1 MNATNSRT
9 RDAVN
14 APAEGR
20 ARKVL
25 LVTAHPDPRSLTSSL
40 SAFAADHLRAAGHE
54 VTVSDL
60 YAMKWKATV
69 DADDFPGLAGDERLA
84 VMAESGRAAAAGTLT
99 ADVAAEQEKVRW
111 ADAVVV
117 QFPVWWFGPP
127 AILKGWFD
135 RVFTAGF
142 AYGPGLLPYAGDDS
156 ALPGR
161 RALLSVTAGARATA
175 FSDRGIH
182 GGLADVLHPVQ
193 HGLLAFTGME
203 PLDPFA
209 VYDANEL
216 PEERFEEA
224 KTAYAAR
231 LDGLFTDAPVP
242 YRTLTG
248 GDYDHDMRLLPGVEE
263 PGASSLDLHVRA
275 RG

>member
-1 MNATNSRT
+1 MNTRT
-9 RDAVN
+9 QN
-14 APAEGR
+14 TP
-20 ARKVL
+20 RKVL
-25 LVTAHPDPRSLTSSL
+25 LVTAHPESRSLTASL

-54 VTVSDL
+54 VRVSDL

-69 DADDFPGLAGDERLA
+69 DADDFPDLAGDERLA
-84 VMAESGRAAAAGTLT
+84 VMAESGRATEEGRLT

-111 ADAVVV
+111 ADAIVF

-142 AYGPGLLPYAGDDS
+142 AYGPGLVPYSGAAS

-161 RALLSVTAGARATA
+161 RVLLSVTAGARGTA

-182 GGLADVLHPVQ
+182 GSIADVLHPLQ
-193 HGLLAFTGME
+193 HGLFAFTGME

-209 VYDANEL
+209 VYGANAL
-216 PEERFEEA
+216 PVEHFEEA
-224 KTAYAAR
+224 KLAYAAR
-231 LDGLFTDAPVP
+231 LDGLFTDEPVP
-242 YRTLTG
+242 YRLLSG
-248 GDYDHDMRLLPGVEE
+248 GDYDHDMRLLPGVED
-263 PGASSLDLHVRA
+263 PGTSSLDRHVRA